1 MVPKDP
7 KSFNKQDGLIPN
19 MIPKGL
25 SGFPTKKYM
34 HFKFVSKFRILR
46 PVPIWKR
53 KNFDLQKRQLSHAE
67 SQ

>member
-19 MIPKGL
+19 MISKGL

-34 HFKFVSKFRILR
+34 HF
-46 PVPIWKR
+46 
-53 KNFDLQKRQLSHAE
+53 
-67 SQ
+67 